1 MNIRL
6 KAALEV
12 TGFIASAIIIGAVAR
27 ITLNYLSNIYG
38 SEQVVNALV
47 CIFVGTAAYVAV
59 SLLYDIRVS
68 QLKYKEKLTEM
79 VKK

>member
-1 MNIRL
+1 MNIKL

-12 TGFIASAIIIGAVAR
+12 TVFVASAMVIGAVTR
-27 ITLNYLSNIYG
+27 VGLNYLSDVYG
-38 SEQVVNALV
+38 SEQVVNAVV

-59 SLLYDIRVS
+59 SLLYDIRVN
-68 QLKYKEKLTEM
+68 QLKYKAKLTDM

>member
-12 TGFIASAIIIGAVAR
+12 AVFVISAMVIGAVAR
-27 ITLNYLSNIYG
+27 FGLNYLSDIYG
-38 SEQVVNALV
+38 TEQVVNAVV

-59 SLLYDIRVS
+59 SLLYDIRVN